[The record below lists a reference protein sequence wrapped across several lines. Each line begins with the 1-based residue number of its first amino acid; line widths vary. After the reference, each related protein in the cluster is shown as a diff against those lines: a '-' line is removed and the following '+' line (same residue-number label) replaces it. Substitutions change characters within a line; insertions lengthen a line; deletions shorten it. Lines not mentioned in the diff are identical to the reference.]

1 MDIVDRLRST
11 TEAMASHASV
21 DMALWDRHSNACL
34 EAAAEITRL
43 RKERDEA
50 RAAMAWQ
57 PIKTAPKDG
66 TLILIYDPTVRPYWP
81 HSLSVDV
88 VCWDDVWEGGNTWR
102 SSGYTDYANTYPA
115 ATHWMPLPEPEATK

>member
-34 EAAAEITRL
+34 EAAAEITGL

-50 RAAMAWQ
+50 RAALRPFAEWV
-57 PIKTAPKDG
+57 PVPLHGPDDGVLHGEDDTEISEFVLHYNPPTFGHLRAARAALPK
-66 TLILIYDPTVRPYWP
+66 P
-81 HSLSVDV
+81 
-88 VCWDDVWEGGNTWR
+88 
-102 SSGYTDYANTYPA
+102 
-115 ATHWMPLPEPEATK
+115 PETT